1 MDISHARK
9 NAERFHKTTLL
20 LASRVTG
27 LPYAIFLSGR
37 FVTLPVI
44 VGDGQR
50 LAMFYQGGKGEGDSD
65 SITPYV
71 VNGAFSLE
79 LNLKVLR
86 YLETGAWPKGHDF
99 KKLYRQLTQT
109 SRDFL
114 TSTIQEVVIRSEVH
128 RQIEAAI
135 NQKMNIP
142 FSWDVD
148 SLIEH
153 SSNAFVNWRYAFE
166 SRPGWFAGYNEIRNA
181 VVGRIRQI
189 EKLDC

>member
-27 LPYAIFLSGR
+27 LSYDSFVSEPV
-37 FVTLPVI
+37 VTLPVI

-50 LAMFYQGGKGEGDSD
+50 LGIFYPGAKRDGDTD

-86 YLETGAWPKGHDF
+86 YLETSAWPQGHEL
-99 KKLYRQLTQT
+99 KELYRKLTNT
-109 SRDFL
+109 SQDFL
-114 TSTIQEVVIRSEVH
+114 ASAIEKVVAQSQIH
-128 RQIEAAI
+128 RKIEAAI
-135 NQKMNIP
+135 KQIMNIP
-142 FSWDVD
+142 FSWAID

-166 SRPGWFAGYNEIRNA
+166 SYPGWFAGYNEIRNA
-181 VVGRIRQI
+181 IVGRMRQL
-189 EKLDC
+189 EN

>member
-27 LPYAIFLSGR
+27 LPYAIFSSGR

-50 LAMFYQGGKGEGDSD
+50 LAMFYQGGKGDGDSD
-65 SITPYV
+65 AITPYV

-86 YLETGAWPKGHDF
+86 YLETSAWPKGHEF

-109 SRDFL
+109 SKDFI
-114 TSTIQEVVIRSEVH
+114 TSAIEEVVTRSKIH
-128 RQIEAAI
+128 GQMEAAI
-135 NQKMNIP
+135 KRQMNTP

-148 SLIEH
+148 SLIEQ

-166 SRPGWFAGYNEIRNA
+166 SHPGWFAGYNEIRNA

-189 EKLDC
+189 EKSDC

>member
-27 LPYAIFLSGR
+27 LSYAIFLSER

-71 VNGAFSLE
+71 VNAAFSLE

-86 YLETGAWPKGHDF
+86 YLETSAWPKGHEL
-99 KKLYRQLTQT
+99 KELYRKLTKT
-109 SRDFL
+109 SKDFL
-114 TSTIQEVVIRSEVH
+114 ASTIEEVVARSKVH

-135 NQKMNIP
+135 NRQMNIP

-148 SLIEH
+148 SLIEQ

-166 SRPGWFAGYNEIRNA
+166 SHPGWFAGYNEIRNA
-181 VVGRIRQI
+181 VVGRIRQL
-189 EKLDC
+189 EN